1 MKPIAHLLSS
11 SFARLGLLGAWLLA
25 AGPVSAVE
33 STLSL
38 RLVPQLTLKGSV
50 GSTNEIQ
57 YVDALKDTNTWITIT
72 NVVLK
77 TSSMVFYDTNIT
89 ASQSRYYRVLY
100 LGGGSTNEPPGT
112 PDDMVW
118 VTPSTFLMGSPDTDD
133 DRTDFELPQHSVS
146 LTYGYWIGKY
156 EVTQAKYQALTGT
169 NPSYDTENPQLPV
182 DTVTWHDATNY
193 CALLTAKSRQD
204 GTLPAGYAYRLPTE
218 AEWECA
224 ARAGKTTRFSYGD
237 DTTFAS
243 INSYA
248 WSAANS
254 DDLTHPVAQKNA
266 NPWGIYDMYGNVA
279 EWCLDWFDLYGADA
293 QINPSGPVTGADRV
307 YRGGSWANT
316 PADCRSAARGGL
328 APDSALSSFGFR
340 VVLAPG
346 N

>member
-1 MKPIAHLLSS
+1 MKPIEHFLSS
-11 SFARLGLLGAWLLA
+11 GFARLGMLGACLLA
-25 AGPVSAVE
+25 ASQVSAVE

-57 YVDALKDTNTWITIT
+57 YVDALKDTNTWISLT

-77 TSSMVFYDTNIT
+77 TASVVFYDTNAP

-112 PDDMVW
+112 PEDMVW
-118 VTPSTFLMGSPDTDD
+118 VTPSTFLMGSPETDA
-133 DRTDFELPQHSVS
+133 DRTDFELPQHSVT

-156 EVTQAKYQALTGT
+156 EVTQAKYQELTGT
-169 NPSYDTENPQLPV
+169 NPSYSTDDPQLPV
-182 DTVTWHDATNY
+182 DTVTWRDATNY
-193 CALLTAKSRQD
+193 CALLTAKSRKD
-204 GTLPAGYAYRLPTE
+204 GTLPTGYAYRLPTE

-224 ARAGKTTRFSYGD
+224 ARAGTATRFSYGD
-237 DTTFAS
+237 DNSYSS
-243 INSYA
+243 IDGYA
-248 WSAANS
+248 WSTDNS
-254 DDLTHPVAQKNA
+254 ADVTHKVAQKKA
-266 NPWGIYDMYGNVA
+266 NPWGLYDMYGNVA
-279 EWCLDWFDLYGADA
+279 EWCLDWFDLYPADA
-293 QINPSGPVTGADRV
+293 QTNPAGPAAGTDHV

-340 VVLAPG
+340 VVLAPA